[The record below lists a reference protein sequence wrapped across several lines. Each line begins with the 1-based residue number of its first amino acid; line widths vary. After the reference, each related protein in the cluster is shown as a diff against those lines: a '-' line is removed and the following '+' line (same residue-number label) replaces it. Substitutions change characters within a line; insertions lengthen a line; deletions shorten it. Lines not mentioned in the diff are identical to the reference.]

1 MCLCVWPG
9 RRCIADGRIGGLRPH
24 FASFS
29 PKHLIQAPKQRILF
43 ESFCC
48 FYFPLPDIKI
58 YAERGYSLS
67 SCIKHVIL
75 YNFSL
80 HNTEGM
86 QHDTRGNVLALQADR
101 LGFQSWLSDSKL
113 FVVG

>member
-80 HNTEGM
+80 QNTEGM

-101 LGFQSWLSDSKL
+101 LGVQSWLSDSKL